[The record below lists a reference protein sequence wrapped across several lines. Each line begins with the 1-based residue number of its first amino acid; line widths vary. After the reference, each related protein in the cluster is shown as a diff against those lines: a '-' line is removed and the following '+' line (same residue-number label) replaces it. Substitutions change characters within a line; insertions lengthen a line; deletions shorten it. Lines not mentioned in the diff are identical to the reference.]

1 MTMRTRRRTSRSTE
15 RTLTTTL
22 TMTSVMANKMVK
34 MSCLPGICHC
44 KVRHA
49 HTTLTSHVNVFDDV
63 YMHAAVMVKTV
74 TTPEQVLVVP
84 VIKTSI
90 MPGAAFFASYLI
102 T

>member
-1 MTMRTRRRTSRSTE
+1 M
-15 RTLTTTL
+15 TLTT
-22 TMTSVMANKMVK
+22 TSVMANKMVK
-34 MSCLPGICHC
+34 MSCLPGTCHC
-44 KVRHA
+44 KVRHT
-49 HTTLTSHVNVFDDV
+49 HTTLTSSHVHVFDDF